1 MNKVIDTLAKEIA
14 RLEEEL
20 RVHREAMKLLKGHF
34 EPAED
39 ELDFDC
45 WMSIRASSALKA
57 AGISSITELE
67 DFIVKGGNLQRLK
80 NIGRKS
86 ISEIAD
92 YLKDCS
98 KRQDELQPFYTYCG
112 ITSET
117 CATQGQ

>member
-1 MNKVIDTLAKEIA
+1 MNKVIETLSKEIE

-34 EPAED
+34 EPE
-39 ELDFDC
+39 ENEHEFDS
-45 WMSIRASSALKA
+45 WISLRASSSLRA
-57 AGISSITELE
+57 AGIETITELE
-67 DFIVKGGNLQRLK
+67 DFIIKGGNLQRLK

-98 KRQDELQPFYTYCG
+98 KRQHELQPFFTFCG